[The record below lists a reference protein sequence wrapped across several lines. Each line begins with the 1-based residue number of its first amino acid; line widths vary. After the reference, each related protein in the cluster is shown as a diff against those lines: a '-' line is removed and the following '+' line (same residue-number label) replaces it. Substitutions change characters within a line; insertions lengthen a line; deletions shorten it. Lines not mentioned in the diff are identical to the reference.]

1 MNEIILNK
9 LRNSVGKLLV
19 FNISFVDKSHNNY
32 EEIFSASL
40 KIVTENYL
48 IVEQI
53 SINISEDNTVN
64 LISTERKLFHG
75 KYEIDTNY
83 KKLNH

>member
-1 MNEIILNK
+1 MNEIILSK

-19 FNISFVDKSHNNY
+19 FNISFVDKNHNIY
-32 EEIFSASL
+32 EEIFSVYL
-40 KIVTENYL
+40 KVVTENYL

-53 SINISEDNTVN
+53 NIDISEDSTVN
-64 LISTERKLFHG
+64 FNSTERKLFHG

>member
-1 MNEIILNK
+1 MNEVILSK
-9 LRNSVGKLLV
+9 LSNSVGKLLV
-19 FNISFVDKSHNNY
+19 FNISFVDKNHNIY
-32 EEIFSASL
+32 EEIFSAYL
-40 KIVTENYL
+40 KVVTENYL

-53 SINISEDNTVN
+53 NIDISEDNTVN
-64 LISTERKLFHG
+64 FNSTERKLFHG

>member
-1 MNEIILNK
+1 MNEVILSK
-9 LRNSVGKLLV
+9 LSNSIGKLLV
-19 FNISFVDKSHNNY
+19 FNISFVDKNHNIY
-32 EEIFSASL
+32 EEIFSVYL
-40 KIVTENYL
+40 KVVTENYL

-53 SINISEDNTVN
+53 NIDISEDSTVN
-64 LISTERKLFHG
+64 FNSTERKLFHG

>member
-1 MNEIILNK
+1 MNEIILSK

-19 FNISFVDKSHNNY
+19 FNISFVDKNHNIY
-32 EEIFSASL
+32 EEIFSAYL
-40 KIVTENYL
+40 KDVTENYL

-53 SINISEDNTVN
+53 NINISEDNLIN
-64 LISTERKLFHG
+64 LNSVERKLFHG
-75 KYEIDTNY
+75 KYETDTNY